1 MSCEQITLRFYYFRN
16 KLNVFK
22 IVSCQVTTVK
32 QQNSNFLF
40 KLTNFT
46 EHNLIAAYEHLGK
59 QNNKIVAIC

>member
-1 MSCEQITLRFYYFRN
+1 MKCFQ
-16 KLNVFK
+16 

-32 QQNSNFLF
+32 QQIYSNFLF

-46 EHNLIAAYEHLGK
+46 EHNLIAAYEHLGT

>member
-1 MSCEQITLRFYYFRN
+1 MFS
-16 KLNVFK
+16 KLLD
-22 IVSCQVTTVK
+22 SCQVTTVK

-46 EHNLIAAYEHLGK
+46 KHNLIAAYEHLGK